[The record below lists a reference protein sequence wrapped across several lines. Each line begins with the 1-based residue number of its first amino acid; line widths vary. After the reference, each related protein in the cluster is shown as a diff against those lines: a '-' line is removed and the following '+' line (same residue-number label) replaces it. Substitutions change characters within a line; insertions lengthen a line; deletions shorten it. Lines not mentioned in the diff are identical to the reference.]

1 MQTLQ
6 ELGLTKNEDTIYT
19 KLLRLGPSTA
29 GEITEGTGI
38 HRRNV
43 YDSLERLIQ
52 KGLVGFFSKK
62 GRKYFQAS
70 DPRRFLDI
78 IKEENEIQAS
88 KENLVN
94 QILPQLLSIQNSQK
108 KSEDVIVY
116 RGREGYK
123 IFHNDLLKVA
133 KEIWVLGSKM
143 PDFLLDIVEKYHKIR
158 VKKKIKLKMILN
170 ATDFKRGRE
179 LSKLPYTE
187 IKYLPEK
194 YESPIF
200 IDMYADRLVLFI
212 FHDEKDCITINP
224 ADA

>member
-94 QILPQLLSIQNSQK
+94 QILPQLLS
-108 KSEDVIVY
+108 
-116 RGREGYK
+116 
-123 IFHNDLLKVA
+123 
-133 KEIWVLGSKM
+133 
-143 PDFLLDIVEKYHKIR
+143 
-158 VKKKIKLKMILN
+158 
-170 ATDFKRGRE
+170 
-179 LSKLPYTE
+179 
-187 IKYLPEK
+187 
-194 YESPIF
+194 
-200 IDMYADRLVLFI
+200 
-212 FHDEKDCITINP
+212 
-224 ADA
+224 